1 MIVSSIASFILID
14 ISFKL
19 NDTIFLNFFY
29 YLIYINLLF
38 FIGVIEFHISIK
50 FNPILYYYL
59 SDKFQVL
66 FKFFNGLT

>member
-1 MIVSSIASFILID
+1 MMVSSIASFILID

-19 NDTIFLNFFY
+19 NDTIFSYFLY

-38 FIGVIEFHISIK
+38 FIGVIEFHISIN

-59 SDKFQVL
+59 LDKFQVL